1 MLCVCHPASLP
12 GSHSD
17 HEDFGTQGQ
26 VSSTNHGVGRGM
38 TFPVLVT
45 IYICFPSNL
54 VSDHFRC
61 ITQNLQPYFYFLTWN
76 ENQHTFRQAI
86 PTCQKRRREEKKNVE
101 KPSKTGA
108 SVLRN
113 WFPLALIAI
122 LSLLFL
128 LSLFSYSFSS
138 GFVSITFFSSS
149 SKYNIGLYS
158 IYFFLFF
165 SAGKISTKIGIN

>member
-1 MLCVCHPASLP
+1 MLRVCHRASLP

-17 HEDFGTQGQ
+17 HEDFRTQGQ
-26 VSSTNHGVGRGM
+26 VSSTNNGVGWGM

-86 PTCQKRRREEKKNVE
+86 PTCQKRRREEKILSHRSGFYLKVGKLDNLYLKVNKLHPLSAYE
-101 KPSKTGA
+101 VCKHKTGNSNFIPGIA
-108 SVLRN
+108 FTFWVNSCLYFEANEGRPPKRPDIL
-113 WFPLALIAI
+113 WFHWA
-122 LSLLFL
+122 FQ
-128 LSLFSYSFSS
+128 
-138 GFVSITFFSSS
+138 
-149 SKYNIGLYS
+149 
-158 IYFFLFF
+158 
-165 SAGKISTKIGIN
+165 